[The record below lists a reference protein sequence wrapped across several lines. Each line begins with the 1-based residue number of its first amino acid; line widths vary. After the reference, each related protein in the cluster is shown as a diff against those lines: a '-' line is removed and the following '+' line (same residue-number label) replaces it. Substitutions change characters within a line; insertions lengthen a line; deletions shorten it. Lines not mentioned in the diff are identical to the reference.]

1 MESVPDSPVH
11 DADPTWS
18 TLDAAS
24 KRTRILDAAEAVFTA
39 HGFEATMP
47 QVASAAG
54 AGVGSLYR
62 QFPSKEALVEA
73 LAVRRLETIVPMIA
87 EATAHDD
94 AWDGLRR
101 LVDSLL
107 GDDADDP
114 VSARAVAARP
124 QGASVAEARGRAH
137 AALQA
142 LLDAGKRQGTVR
154 ADATHVDFIILIRS
168 ARAVRD
174 AAPGAWQRCVT
185 LMLDGLRPPR
195 A

>member
-1 MESVPDSPVH
+1 MASAPGSPAR
-11 DADPTWS
+11 DDDPAWS
-18 TLDAAS
+18 ALEAAA

-54 AGVGSLYR
+54 AGVGSVYR

-73 LAVRRLETIVPMIA
+73 LAVRRLESIEPMIA
-87 EATAHDD
+87 AATARDD
-94 AWDGLRR
+94 AWEGLRG
-101 LVDSLL
+101 LIDALL
-107 GDDADDP
+107 GDNADDP
-114 VSARAVAARP
+114 VAARAVAARP
-124 QGASVAEARGRAH
+124 QGPGVAEARDRAH
-137 AALQA
+137 AALQG
-142 LLDAGKRQGTVR
+142 LLDKGKRQGRVR
-154 ADATHVDFIILIRS
+154 DDATHVDFIILMRS

-195 A
+195 P